1 VAKALRSAGILMYRW
16 REGRPEV
23 LLAHPGG
30 PYWVKRDV
38 GAWTI
43 PKGAIE
49 EGEEPI
55 DAARR
60 EFREEIGFDAPGEAI
75 PLTPLRQPSRKM
87 VHAWAVEGDCDA
99 AAIDS
104 NRFEVEWPPRSG
116 RMGSY
121 PEVDRAGWFTLA
133 EARVKLLPGQVPF
146 VNELEALL
154 AKRV

>member
-1 VAKALRSAGILMYRW
+1 MYRW

-30 PYWVKRDV
+30 PYWVKRDL

-60 EFREEIGFDAPGEAI
+60 EFREEIGFEATGEAI
-75 PLTPLRQPSRKM
+75 ALTPLRQPSRKM

-99 AAIDS
+99 SAIQS
-104 NRFEVEWPPRSG
+104 NLFEVEWPPRSG

-121 PEVDRAGWFTLA
+121 PEVDRAGWFTLD

-146 VNELEALL
+146 VSELEALL
-154 AKRV
+154 ASRR